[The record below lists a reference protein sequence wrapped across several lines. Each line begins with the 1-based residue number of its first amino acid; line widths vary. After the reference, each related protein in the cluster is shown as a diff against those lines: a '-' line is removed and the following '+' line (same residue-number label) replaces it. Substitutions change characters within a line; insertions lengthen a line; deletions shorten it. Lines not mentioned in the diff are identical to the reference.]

1 MPGPVRI
8 APSILAAD
16 FARLGDEVRAM
27 EEAGADLIH
36 VDVMDAHFVPALTVG
51 PDVVRAL
58 RPHTRLPLDV
68 HLMVDDPD
76 ALVGPFAEA
85 GADVLTVHVEACPD
99 PAATLGRIRALG
111 PAAGVSLNPETPAE
125 ALEAALPACD
135 LVLVMTVRPGRG
147 GQAFR
152 SDQLPKIAA
161 LRERAR
167 ALPRTVDIE
176 VDGGV
181 TPGTAREA
189 AAAGADILVAGT
201 AAFAGGPGAY
211 AANLRAL
218 REG

>member
-1 MPGPVRI
+1 MPGRVQI

-51 PDVVRAL
+51 PEVVRAL
-58 RPHTRLPLDV
+58 RPRTRLPLDV

-76 ALVGPFAEA
+76 GLVGPFADA
-85 GADVLTVHVEACPD
+85 GADMLTVHVEACPD
-99 PAATLGRIRALG
+99 PAATLGRIRGLG
-111 PAAGVSLNPETPAE
+111 RTAGVSLNPETPAS

-135 LVLVMTVRPGRG
+135 LVLVMTVTPGRG

-152 SDQLPKIAA
+152 ADQLPKIGE
-161 LRERAR
+161 LRAR
-167 ALPRTVDIE
+167 ADALPQAVAIE

-181 TPGTAREA
+181 NPATAREA
-189 AAAGADILVAGT
+189 TAAGADILVAGT
-201 AAFAGGPGAY
+201 AAFAGGPDAY

-218 REG
+218 RDG